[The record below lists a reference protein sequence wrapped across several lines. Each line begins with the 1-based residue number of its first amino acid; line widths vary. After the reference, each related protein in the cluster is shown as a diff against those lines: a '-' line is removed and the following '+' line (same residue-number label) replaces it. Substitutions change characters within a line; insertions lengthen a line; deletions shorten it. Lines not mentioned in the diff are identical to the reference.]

1 MNKVKF
7 KSPSGKVTLVRVT
20 QTHSTINHSTL
31 RRTRTV
37 AETNRYMAQQGF
49 ERAGKKS

>member
-20 QTHSTINHSTL
+20 QTRVAID
-31 RRTRTV
+31 RRKGYTV

>member
-20 QTHSTINHSTL
+20 QAHTAVD
-31 RRTRTV
+31 RRKGHTV

-49 ERAGKKS
+49 KRAGKKS